1 MSERLEMRLEVVP
14 GLVKA
19 AWTVLPGKVT
29 GGSRSKGE
37 SNTGAPAQEQ
47 QANRP
52 LSLKVPVW
60 HASRRKEIL
69 RSLALSPGE
78 VFALLQGRLT
88 GELAELELLPTDRE
102 LEQALFEG
110 EEVEH
115 KAETLR
121 LIKERLAEEP
131 LLALSLRGFTKGEL
145 LDGIFALWAEGDI
158 SSDEAETEEEVS
170 VSDLY
175 TELAR
180 LERKGPAISSGEW
193 LAEAAA
199 EGSLHQPGPQF
210 HEIAARPFPSPVVVA
225 EVTEDWGTLLPQT
238 PKAIEGLTLIMQ
250 RVAEAS
256 ARRANKG
263 LVKK

>member
-1 MSERLEMRLEVVP
+1 MSERLEMQLEVVP

-37 SNTGAPAQEQ
+37 LNASAPAQEQ
-47 QANRP
+47 QADRP

-88 GELAELELLPTDRE
+88 GELAELELLPTDSE

-110 EEVEH
+110 EGMEY
-115 KAETLR
+115 KAETLK

-145 LDGIFALWAEGDI
+145 LDGILPFGLKGI
-158 SSDEAETEEEVS
+158 F
-170 VSDLY
+170 
-175 TELAR
+175 LATKLKQRKKKPR
-180 LERKGPAISSGEW
+180 LVNFLRNW
-193 LAEAAA
+193 LGLNARV
-199 EGSLHQPGPQF
+199 
-210 HEIAARPFPSPVVVA
+210 RPFPLA
-225 EVTEDWGTLLPQT
+225 NGWQKRLL
-238 PKAIEGLTLIMQ
+238 KVRYISLGHSSMRLRLD
-250 RVAEAS
+250 RFL
-256 ARRANKG
+256 RR
-263 LVKK
+263 

>member
-121 LIKERLAEEP
+121 FIKERLAEEP

-170 VSDLY
+170 VSDLS

>member
-37 SNTGAPAQEQ
+37 SNAGAPAQEQ
-47 QANRP
+47 QADRP

-102 LEQALFEG
+102 LEQALGEG
-110 EEVEH
+110 VEH

-158 SSDEAETEEEVS
+158 SGDEAETEEEEVS
-170 VSDLY
+170 VSDLF

-180 LERKGPAISSGEW
+180 LERKGPAITSGEW

-210 HEIAARPFPSPVVVA
+210 HEIAARPFPSPVIVA
-225 EVTEDWGTLLPQT
+225 EVTEDWETLLPQT

-250 RVAEAS
+250 RVAESA
-256 ARRANKG
+256 ARRAKKG
-263 LVKK
+263 LIKQ